1 MTPSFTRRLA
11 RLARAAAA
19 GPAACAVLVA
29 AAAAVPRAAG
39 AQWVRVTEQ
48 FYLPAA
54 HNWTFRRL
62 HPQADRLF
70 NAFDYGHAVL
80 YETLWARP
88 NAPVDRLERREY
100 DYLTRTLLP
109 NPPRVPLVEEA
120 IEPLYARMAP
130 EAKAMF
136 EWAHLLHRQT
146 YDVLA
151 DTRLTEAARDAEVA
165 RLLRYYRSRP
175 DLAFS
180 ARPKT
185 MRLMQEQPYSLAFRR
200 RYPKFNGLIWAY
212 HWLQVGLYEPLVVAR
227 SAEERQAGVTAA
239 VARFQQML
247 ADAPRTMPYQM
258 PMTSAVAPRFAAR
271 YPELAI
277 VFDNLHSM
285 HDVISDVLANPA
297 VPRGR
302 KRAEILLAAR
312 RYRDDTTEVMT
323 VAAWRRMSA
332 MMGAE
337 NMGGPAVGFLP
348 GLPTPTVARGAV
360 MRHDADG
367 NHVGHDDHSG
377 HAPTAA
383 PTPTPAPARRPAP
396 ASPAA
401 AGGHAGHHPPPE

>member
-1 MTPSFTRRLA
+1 
-11 RLARAAAA
+11 
-19 GPAACAVLVA
+19 
-29 AAAAVPRAAG
+29 
-39 AQWVRVTEQ
+39 
-48 FYLPAA
+48 
-54 HNWTFRRL
+54 
-62 HPQADRLF
+62 
-70 NAFDYGHAVL
+70 
-80 YETLWARP
+80 
-88 NAPVDRLERREY
+88 
-100 DYLTRTLLP
+100 
-109 NPPRVPLVEEA
+109 
-120 IEPLYARMAP
+120 
-130 EAKAMF
+130 
-136 EWAHLLHRQT
+136 
-146 YDVLA
+146 
-151 DTRLTEAARDAEVA
+151 
-165 RLLRYYRSRP
+165 
-175 DLAFS
+175 
-180 ARPKT
+180 

-332 MMGAE
+332 MMGVE
-337 NMGGPAVGFLP
+337 NMGGPAVGFLG
-348 GLPTPTVARGAV
+348 GLPTPSVARGAV
-360 MRHDADG
+360 MRHDAEG

-377 HAPTAA
+377 HAPT
-383 PTPTPAPARRPAP
+383 PTPTPAPRAARPAP

-401 AGGHAGHHPPPE
+401 AGGHAGHHPPPD

>member
-1 MTPSFTRRLA
+1 MRGLMRTLQ
-11 RLARAAAA
+11 RAALA
-19 GPAACAVLVA
+19 VA
-29 AAAAVPRAAG
+29 ASVPRRAAG
-39 AQWVRVTEQ
+39 AARRAQWTRVTEQ

-239 VARFQQML
+239 VARFHQML
-247 ADAPRTMPYQM
+247 ADAPRTTPYQM
-258 PMTSAVAPRFAAR
+258 PMTPTIAPRFAER
-271 YPELAI
+271 YPEAAI

-285 HDVISDVLANPA
+285 HDVISDILANRRCRA
-297 VPRGR
+297 V
-302 KRAEILLAAR
+302 ASAR
-312 RYRDDTTEVMT
+312 RSCSPRERYPRRHDRGDVGAR
-323 VAAWRRMSA
+323 VAAMSA
-332 MMGAE
+332 HMGLE
-337 NMGGPAVGFLP
+337 NMGGPPWGSCP
-348 GLPTPTVARGAV
+348 GCPR
-360 MRHDADG
+360 RRWR
-367 NHVGHDDHSG
+367 
-377 HAPTAA
+377 AA
-383 PTPTPAPARRPAP
+383 P
-396 ASPAA
+396 
-401 AGGHAGHHPPPE
+401 